1 MSPEVVQSTIIAL
14 GGGGFSM
21 SETGQSPIDDYLLQL
36 AGTVRG
42 RRSTKPNPRRGD
54 GGVSCFPRV
63 CFVPTAS
70 GDNPDYIH
78 RFESAFDGRAHTH
91 VLSLFGQSP
100 WDYQDPQML
109 LDMDLIYVG
118 GGSTANLL
126 TLWSQHG
133 VDEIMR
139 IAASRG
145 TILTGVSA
153 GANCWFEASSTDSFG
168 PLAPLHDG
176 LGLIP
181 GSACPHYHGEPGRA
195 ETFRTWIETGRL
207 PGPGLGID
215 DHAAVIFD
223 NATATSVM
231 VEQPEANAYV
241 VDRSRETRLGTDGA
255 PARGPD
261 DPAGTLPRRLLRR
274 VLR

>member
-1 MSPEVVQSTIIAL
+1 MDIPSAVSPAEGQSTIVAI

-21 SETGQSPIDDYLLQL
+21 SETAESAIDDRLLEL
-36 AGTVRG
+36 ATVRTNPTV
-42 RRSTKPNPRRGD
+42 RRKPTVRTNHSEGEAGAYHRRG
-54 GGVSCFPRV
+54 GGASLRPRV

-78 RFESAFDGRAHTH
+78 RFEAAFDGRAETH

-100 WDYQDPQML
+100 WDYHDPQML

-126 TLWSQHG
+126 TLWRRHG
-133 VDEIMR
+133 VDAILR
-139 IAASRG
+139 QAAANG
-145 TILTGVSA
+145 TILAGISA

-168 PLAPLHDG
+168 PLAPLNDG
-176 LGLIP
+176 LGFIT

-195 ETFRTWIETGRL
+195 ETFRTWVETGEL
-207 PGPGLGID
+207 PSPGLAID

-223 NATATSVM
+223 NATATSVIA
-231 VEQPEANAYV
+231 EEPGAHAYIV
-241 VDRSRETRLGTDGA
+241 GGKGETQLD
-255 PARGPD
+255 
-261 DPAGTLPRRLLRR
+261 L
-274 VLR
+274 